1 MICGARENTVSIDT
15 LGNKPFSRIQTQN
28 SCAEAFQC
36 PLQ

>member
-1 MICGARENTVSIDT
+1 MIRSARGNTVSRDT